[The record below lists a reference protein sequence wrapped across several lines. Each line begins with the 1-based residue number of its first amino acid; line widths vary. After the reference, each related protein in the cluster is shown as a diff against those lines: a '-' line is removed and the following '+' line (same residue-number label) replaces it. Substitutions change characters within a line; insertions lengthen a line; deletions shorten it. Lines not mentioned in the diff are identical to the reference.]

1 MIPNSAPAG
10 FPLMINGGEQEHDK
24 SAIVS
29 EASAMTFSTGT
40 TVSTGM
46 SGRSANAAPTR
57 RTRRKRDP
65 HGTREAILEAARQ
78 QLAQDGKEGVSVA
91 QVAQRA
97 GVNRGTA
104 YQHFQTREQLIEA
117 TAAWVSDK
125 LYRAVFGDPAVA
137 RAQPVESISIEA
149 TTENLAE
156 FAMENPEVGRVW
168 LFEVLS
174 SRRPANDPFWQQYV
188 SNLER
193 FAKTKL
199 AQPGIDA
206 EVVSVLM
213 LAGALLW
220 PVWARAH
227 TRSAKERQQMAKRF
241 TREVLRLCLH
251 GTLRPDKY
259 ADLDQLLAQGN
270 GQARPSLI

>member
-1 MIPNSAPAG
+1 
-10 FPLMINGGEQEHDK
+10 
-24 SAIVS
+24 
-29 EASAMTFSTGT
+29 MT
-40 TVSTGM
+40 
-46 SGRSANAAPTR
+46 GRSVYAAPVKR
-57 RTRRKRDP
+57 ARRKRDP

-78 QLAQDGKEGVSVA
+78 VLAQDGKQGVSVA

-104 YQHFQTREQLIEA
+104 YQHFQTREQLIDA
-117 TAAWVSDK
+117 TTAWVSDK

-137 RAQPVESISIEA
+137 RTQPVESVDIEA
-149 TTENLAE
+149 TTESLAE

-174 SRRPANDPFWQQYV
+174 SKRPANDPFWQQYV

-193 FAKTKL
+193 FARTKL
-199 AQPGIDA
+199 AQPGVDA
-206 EVVSVLM
+206 EVVAVLM
-213 LAGALLW
+213 LASALLW

-227 TRSAKERQQMAKRF
+227 VRTAKERQQMARRF

-251 GTLRPDKY
+251 GTLRAEKY
-259 ADLDQLLAQGN
+259 ADLDARLIQGN